1 MNAAI
6 AVAVSDTDANSDAVG
21 TLDTVFSD
29 PKMEEMLAKINEL
42 ISALRRQFDQL

>member
-6 AVAVSDTDANSDAVG
+6 AVAVSDTVANSDAVR

-29 PKMEEMLAKINEL
+29 PEMEEMRAKINKL
-42 ISALRRQFDQL
+42 ISAEEVRR